1 MSKRLILEPTERY
14 LSGDISHPWG
24 ALKKR
29 LAFSNLQSIT
39 VHPWGLKMEFLKI
52 GFRCLSSNDCPK
64 GSVFAK
70 GEMCLLLWSQK
81 IHFFQLLCDFWES
94 KGSARSSNLPSSLKL
109 SSDGDLKVLIA
120 SKSSEKSKGF
130 FGGQLCNLSGM
141 FFLGQRSTVREIE
154 NLKKW
159 IRPKTR
165 LLLMPPKATIFGK
178 ETEVFFRPKV
188 SVHQRLVSRV
198 ARSWQQ
204 GTFNGWG

>member
-1 MSKRLILEPTERY
+1 MSKMALSHQQGAFNSCFFTRLFQKDHLGSFNVKIHHPPSWCRSGWYWNLLKGICPVIYLIL
-14 LSGDISHPWG
+14 GG

-81 IHFFQLLCDFWES
+81 IHFFQLLGDFWES

-120 SKSSEKSKGF
+120 SNSSEKSKAF
-130 FGGQLCNLSGM
+130 FLGQFCNLSGI

-159 IRPKTR
+159 IRPK
-165 LLLMPPKATIFGK
+165 PGCF
-178 ETEVFFRPKV
+178 
-188 SVHQRLVSRV
+188 
-198 ARSWQQ
+198 
-204 GTFNGWG
+204 